1 MEAHRIKYTTGETK
15 HLIKHYIQQPSAKGY
30 KNAME
35 LLESRYGDPLKIL
48 ASYQREIKKW
58 PSIRVR
64 DATAFRQFHNFLLK
78 CECHISAKLQCFRFP
93 RYIVNNDI

>member
-48 ASYQREIKKW
+48 ASYQRDIKKW
-58 PSIRVR
+58 PSIRVG

-78 CECHISAKLQCFRFP
+78 CVSYQCK
-93 RYIVNNDI
+93 IAML